1 MLTFHYPT
9 SPSKEEDVHSL
20 KLNTDQVKKVLKL
33 LKDDVTFSQDYAVII
48 SSLST
53 LRNIEEQSGVASE

>member
-1 MLTFHYPT
+1 M
-9 SPSKEEDVHSL
+9 HSL